1 MIENKEEEKK
11 EEPKDLDTW
20 IGNRVKIMINSDGYY
35 EGVLKGELN
44 NGLLIESKGKKVYL
58 PYESVIAIEEL

>member
-1 MIENKEEEKK
+1 MQENKEEGKK

-35 EGVLKGELN
+35 EGILRGELN
-44 NGLLIESKGKKVYL
+44 NGLLIESKGKKIYL
-58 PYESVIAIEEL
+58 PYESVISIEEL

>member
-1 MIENKEEEKK
+1 MTENKEEV
-11 EEPKDLDTW
+11 KDLDEW

>member
-1 MIENKEEEKK
+1 MQENKEEGKK

-20 IGNRVKIMINSDGYY
+20 IGNMVKIMINSDGYY

>member
-1 MIENKEEEKK
+1 MTENKEEV
-11 EEPKDLDTW
+11 KDLDEW

-44 NGLLIESKGKKVYL
+44 NGLLIESKGKRGYL
-58 PYESVIAIEEL
+58 PYESVISIEEL

>member
-35 EGVLKGELN
+35 EGILKGELN
-44 NGLLIESKGKKVYL
+44 NGLLIESKGKRIYL
-58 PYESVIAIEEL
+58 PYESVIAIEEI

>member
-1 MIENKEEEKK
+1 MQENKEEGKK

-35 EGVLKGELN
+35 EGILKGELN
-44 NGLLIESKGKKVYL
+44 NGLLIE
-58 PYESVIAIEEL
+58 

>member
-1 MIENKEEEKK
+1 MTENKEEV
-11 EEPKDLDTW
+11 KDLDEW

-44 NGLLIESKGKKVYL
+44 NGLLIESKGKKIYL
-58 PYESVIAIEEL
+58 PYESVIAIEEI

>member
-1 MIENKEEEKK
+1 MTENKEEV
-11 EEPKDLDTW
+11 KDLDEW

-44 NGLLIESKGKKVYL
+44 NGLLIESKGKRVYL
-58 PYESVIAIEEL
+58 PYESVISIEEL